1 MATLDRQADALARIY
16 ARSLFDLAEGEG
28 GQDVIENAY
37 AELEDILELAKE
49 NPKFAEF
56 LTSQI
61 LGVNERARS
70 IDAIFKGRASALT
83 VKFLQVLNEKG
94 RLGHLGAIVSAFDEL
109 MQEKFGR
116 IEVDVFTAAP
126 IDQTQLDSI
135 KKRLRDL
142 LNKEPIMHPYTD
154 ASMLG
159 GLKLRIGDQL
169 VDASVST
176 QLRRIQER
184 LSREGA
190 AQIRERVRTIIDEST
205 NN

>member
-16 ARSLFDLAEGEG
+16 ARSLFELAESAG

-37 AELEDILELAKE
+37 AELEDILELATE
-49 NPKFAEF
+49 DAKFAEF

-61 LGVNERARS
+61 LGVKERAKS
-70 IDAIFKGRASALT
+70 IESIFRGRASDLT
-83 VKFLQVLNEKG
+83 IQFLQVLNEKG
-94 RLGHLGAIVSAFDEL
+94 RLGHLGAIVSAFDEQ

-116 IEVDVFTAAP
+116 VEVDVFTAAP
-126 IDQTQLDSI
+126 IDQAQLESI
-135 KKRLRDL
+135 KSRLRQL
-142 LNKEPIMHPYTD
+142 LTKEPIMHPYTD

-169 VDASVST
+169 IDASVST

-184 LSREGA
+184 LSKQGA
-190 AQIRERVRTIIDEST
+190 AEIRERVRTIIDDST
-205 NN
+205 NP

>member
-1 MATLDRQADALARIY
+1 MATLDQQADALARVY
-16 ARSLFDLAEGEG
+16 ARSLFDLALEKG
-28 GQDVIENAY
+28 GQDAIESAY
-37 AELEDILELAKE
+37 AELEDIVELARADA
-49 NPKFAEF
+49 KFAEF

-61 LGVNERARS
+61 LGADHRAKS
-70 IDAIFKGRASALT
+70 LVTIFRGRASDLT
-83 VKFLQVLNEKG
+83 VRFLLVLNEKG
-94 RLGHLGAIVSAFDEL
+94 RLGHLGAIVAAFDEL

-116 IEVDVFTAAP
+116 VEVDVYTAAP
-126 IDQTQLDSI
+126 IDHGQLDSI
-135 KKRLRDL
+135 KSRLRTL

-154 ASMLG
+154 PSMLG

-184 LSREGA
+184 LGAQGA
-190 AQIRERVRTIIDEST
+190 AQIRERVNRIIEDST